1 MKKDIRLSHI
11 AGYVTE
17 NAVWQLLQS
26 LSIYCR
32 NGELCGVTASEIV
45 VSGSVFSIDKHSA
58 PSEKAA
64 GSFSAPESFQD
75 ATNAKAESSCIW
87 TLGALAFYAITGID
101 VFEGKGG
108 ATQTQSTNV
117 PRIGSAYASEQLSAL
132 IRQCLSY
139 SPSDRPSSDDIVRV
153 AKEAIEKPA
162 LPRKRL
168 VSKNGRSYITSI
180 VKFWPEE
187 MVPMLIICM
196 LFLSSLSVSA
206 QNGIFDKTAIPNE
219 MVNLVMRCID
229 LRSPANMEKVR
240 KAMNRDVNWTM
251 MDELPIDKKGECTI
265 KQPVDMFGI
274 NDMGFGILKRHG
286 GVTNS
291 GGRFRDGRDPRYKYS
306 FIEVTVRKDASVNY
320 VIDGREGMQMFAIV
334 PFDKGARFVAS
345 IPNSKSFMDNGVC
358 YIQPR
363 QPLKKTDKFKLTIKN
378 ESGSNSAFVII
389 NYNSRIYE

>member
-1 MKKDIRLSHI
+1 MKKDIMLSHI

-17 NAVWQLLQS
+17 KAVWQLFQD
-26 LSIYCR
+26 LSGYCR
-32 NGELCGVTASEIV
+32 NGELCGVTVSDIV

-58 PSEKAA
+58 PSDKAA
-64 GSFSAPESFQD
+64 GSFSAPESFQG
-75 ATNAKAESSCIW
+75 ATNAKAEPSCIW

-162 LPRKRL
+162 SPRKRL
-168 VSKNGRSYITSI
+168 VSKNGRSYISSI

-196 LFLSSLSVSA
+196 IFLSSLSVSA

-265 KQPVDMFGI
+265 KQPVNMFGI

-358 YIQPR
+358 YIQPK

-378 ESGSNSAFVII
+378 ESGKNAAFVII